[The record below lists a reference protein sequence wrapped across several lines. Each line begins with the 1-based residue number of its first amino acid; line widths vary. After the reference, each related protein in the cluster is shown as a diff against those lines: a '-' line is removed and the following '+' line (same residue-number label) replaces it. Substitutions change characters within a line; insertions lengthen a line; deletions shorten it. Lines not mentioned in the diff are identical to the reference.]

1 MAHIDPELQK
11 LLEDLKT
18 QRDELRVR
26 LHLAKAEAKD
36 EWERLEHT
44 WEHVRGR
51 MEVVG
56 HEAGKTAKDVG
67 AALRLAAEEL
77 RNGYQR
83 VRTLL

>member
-1 MAHIDPELQK
+1 MVHIDPELQK
-11 LLEDLKT
+11 LVEDLKT
-18 QRDELRVR
+18 QRDDLRVR
-26 LHLAKAEAKD
+26 VHLAKAEVKD
-36 EWERLEHT
+36 EWERLEHR

-51 MEVVG
+51 MEVIG

-77 RNGYQR
+77 RSGYQR